1 MAGWFD
7 HERDYTAEP
16 HAPIKTVD
24 YDDLSNRALERLY
37 ALKQGRVLRLVLA
50 VSALGSGALTAALPV
65 GWALVIPAT
74 FLFVAG
80 LFATPISIYLLR
92 SVNREIAGRELEA
105 SFDRKGR
112 AAS

>member
-7 HERDYTAEP
+7 RERDFTAEP

-24 YDDLSNRALERLY
+24 YDDLSNRALERLH
-37 ALKQGRVLRLVLA
+37 ALKQARVLRLVLA

-74 FLFVAG
+74 VLFVGG

-92 SVNREIAGRELEA
+92 SVVREIKGRELEM
-105 SFDRKGR
+105 SFDREGR
-112 AAS
+112 RTS

>member
-7 HERDYTAEP
+7 HERDFTAEP
-16 HAPIKTVD
+16 HAPIRTVD
-24 YDDLSNRALERLY
+24 YDDLSNRALDRLY
-37 ALKQGRVLRLVLA
+37 ALKQARVLRLVLA
-50 VSALGSGALTAALPV
+50 ASALGSGAITAALPV

-80 LFATPISIYLLR
+80 LFATPISAYLLR
-92 SVNREIAGRELEA
+92 SVVREIRGRELEM
-105 SFDRKGR
+105 SFDRERR